1 MPPLFRS
8 IRCCGKKSDVVAIA
22 NNASAKADLLQNST
36 GTSRKEDDRSPIP
49 VIYIRH
55 TAGLLKDTAEI
66 AQDYPT
72 TGVNHDNHEAA
83 ADDDD
88 MSVLTIGSLRDL
100 YDKVSNNRR
109 LSVAPSS
116 NAAIP
121 VTKPTV
127 SWKSSMTC
135 RDDEEYSEYSA

>member
-1 MPPLFRS
+1 MPPLFCS

-22 NNASAKADLLQNST
+22 NYASAKADLLQNST
-36 GTSRKEDDRSPIP
+36 GTSRKEDDHSPIP

-55 TAGLLKDTAEI
+55 TAGLLKDTVEI
-66 AQDYPT
+66 AQDHPT
-72 TGVNHDNHEAA
+72 AGVNHEAA
-83 ADDDD
+83 AADDD

-109 LSVAPSS
+109 LSVTPSS
-116 NAAIP
+116 NGAIP
-121 VTKPTV
+121 VSKPTV